1 MKLPRSEYEDL
12 ILRLADETR
21 RADRAERE
29 LERER
34 ESLPTPG
41 VWLVNETTTGWSGR
55 WVAIG
60 GYPEPMRLASTE
72 RHRDTMAAAIREI
85 MDVPWVPGEDGNRYL
100 DLPSAWAIADAVIQA
115 IAESEAKR

>member
-55 WVAIG
+55 WVAVG
-60 GYPEPMRLASTE
+60 GYPEPMRLASIE
-72 RHRDTMAAAIREI
+72 RHRDTMAAAIKRA
-85 MDVPWVPGEDGNRYL
+85 MDVSWVPSEDGNRYR
-100 DLPSAWAIADAVIQA
+100 DLPGAWAIADAVIQA